1 MDVGERFLQDV
12 KEACVDI
19 ADTVVAGCQAVQRA
33 WDNLDPGLK
42 QWIVNGVSLAV
53 GFIPLVGPLLSCVID
68 GTFVDMFSAIMK
80 GDWAMVGMCALAFV
94 PGVGGLGKLGKF
106 ASHAD
111 DVSRAV
117 KAAGKSKRIAII
129 GEDMKGRVLPFAKRL
144 ESKGL
149 KVETF
154 TPSKGLSMNQALE
167 ENAQWVRNL
176 KKEGVAIA
184 DIGPSPARPM
194 FPEPSSPFYGVER
207 QEVKGYWNLLEIW
220 RP

>member
-1 MDVGERFLQDV
+1 MGLS
-12 KEACVDI
+12 I
-19 ADTVVAGCQAVQRA
+19 AASMA
-33 WDNLDPGLK
+33 LPG
-42 QWIVNGVSLAV
+42 IG
-53 GFIPLVGPLLSCVID
+53 GMLVSCVID
-68 GTFVDMFSAIMK
+68 GTFVDMLKAVST
-80 GDWAMVGMCALAFV
+80 GDWAMLALSCAAFV
-94 PGVGGLGKLGKF
+94 PGVGMLGKLGKF

-129 GEDMKGRVLPFAKRL
+129 GEDMKGRVLPFAKKL

-167 ENAQWVRNL
+167 ENAQWIRNL

-194 FPEPSSPFYGVER
+194 FPEPSSPFYRVER

-220 RP
+220 RC